1 MRSIDMQSMGEN
13 FGIFKSQNF
22 LFPFIVNLSTEDFC
36 EASMKNCKFYTKQLK
51 KKIICYSHTVVKL
64 KIYLFKC
71 FVVNCPTKLGI
82 MGNCIQVFGLRG
94 VSEFEHAYVVITGH
108 QQCIVGSWLH
118 VHGER
123 AMFRH
128 SAMDT
133 AGKFEHHC
141 LKASVFLDVPNFDD
155 LLDKNI
161 H

>member
-1 MRSIDMQSMGEN
+1 MQSKGEN
-13 FGIFKSQNF
+13 FGIFESPNF
-22 LFPFIVNLSTEDFC
+22 LFPFIVHLLTDDFC
-36 EASMKNCKFYTKQLK
+36 EASMKNCTFYTK
-51 KKIICYSHTVVKL
+51 KIFFYSHTEVKL

-141 LKASVFLDVPNFDD
+141 LKASVLLDVPNFDD

>member
-1 MRSIDMQSMGEN
+1 MKLKYSQEYSSHKTSYFLPPYNSLLKIFERLAWKIANSIQD
-13 FGIFKSQNF
+13 
-22 LFPFIVNLSTEDFC
+22 
-36 EASMKNCKFYTKQLK
+36 KNKT
-51 KKIICYSHTVVKL
+51 ICYSHTIAKL
-64 KIYLFKC
+64 KIYLFEC

-82 MGNCIQVFGLRG
+82 MGNCVQVFGLWS

-118 VHGER
+118 VHGEG

-141 LKASVFLDVPNFDD
+141 LKARVFLDVPHFDH
-155 LLDKNI
+155 LLHKNI
-161 H
+161 HC